1 MLSVI
6 LAHQAMKV
14 TMLVV
19 LALIGLNIVV
29 NILMTLRGTADL
41 GDLASVATRP
51 LLFDI
56 LPLILLSLLTTLDP
70 TKLLI
75 LIWYYLAALL
85 IAIRTVLDLG
95 KALKK

>member
-6 LAHQAMKV
+6 AAHQAMKL
-14 TMLVV
+14 TMLIV

-29 NILMTLRGTADL
+29 GLLMTLRGSADL
-41 GDLASVATRP
+41 GDLAGLATRP
-51 LLFDI
+51 LLYDV

-70 TKLLI
+70 TKLLV